1 MVGNKEFEEKGA
13 MSGLILRVTK
23 TLCSA
28 GKVVAM
34 DSGFCVLEGLI

>member
-1 MVGNKEFEEKGA
+1 MGKKEFEEKGE
-13 MSGLILRVTK
+13 MSGLIAMMTK
-23 TLCSA
+23 TLCVT